1 MPQMG
6 YSMTQA
12 TRLAQKMSPQQ
23 YMASSLLQATI
34 QDLRMEVR
42 QRLETNPA
50 IEDVKWRDDPLLS
63 SVIGDPAGGKSAAD
77 HDVPLDFTPDGEA
90 ASRMLS
96 SEDGRTDEFLGNM
109 ESASS
114 DDPDERR
121 LSAMRESRSKMDADR
136 EERRQHLFDSAVA
149 DETLETHLGR
159 QIMIS
164 DFTAEEREL
173 AAIVVGNLDED
184 GYFIGSIPDIVM
196 ASHVDE
202 QALISVQQ
210 RICNTFD
217 PPGIAA
223 RNLRECLLAQMER
236 FDDSPWED
244 EVRAVVERHLDDLV
258 AGRFEKVRCALGLTE
273 EEWERLMEQF
283 ALFNRKPALQRWDT
297 PDGGAGRHVGPSTPI
312 YIYPEIHA
320 VKKGGRWR
328 AVVTDGAIPKI
339 VISSTY
345 RNMAD
350 DESVPREAR
359 TTIRNYVRDAEMLE
373 DLLDDRQ
380 EKMRRVAQAIIDAQ
394 PDFFEK
400 GMAGLRPLSQ
410 STIAERVKLD
420 DSTVSRA
427 VNGKYMT
434 TPFGTVE
441 LRSLFAS
448 GIATESGVVTPG
460 QAKAR
465 IRALIA
471 AEDPSRPLSDDAIA
485 SKLKAEGF
493 HLSRRTV
500 AKYRDA
506 EGIPGSSERRVR
518 KK

>member
-34 QDLRMEVR
+34 QDLRMEIR

-196 ASHVDE
+196 ASGE
-202 QALISVQQ
+202 SEAKI
-210 RICNTFD
+210 
-217 PPGIAA
+217 
-223 RNLRECLLAQMER
+223 
-236 FDDSPWED
+236 
-244 EVRAVVERHLDDLV
+244 RAVLAKISDE
-258 AGRFEKVRCALGLTE
+258 
-273 EEWERLMEQF
+273 
-283 ALFNRKPALQRWDT
+283 
-297 PDGGAGRHVGPSTPI
+297 GGA
-312 YIYPEIHA
+312 
-320 VKKGGRWR
+320 
-328 AVVTDGAIPKI
+328 
-339 VISSTY
+339 
-345 RNMAD
+345 
-350 DESVPREAR
+350 
-359 TTIRNYVRDAEMLE
+359 
-373 DLLDDRQ
+373 
-380 EKMRRVAQAIIDAQ
+380 
-394 PDFFEK
+394 
-400 GMAGLRPLSQ
+400 AGLN
-410 STIAERVKLD
+410 AD
-420 DSTVSRA
+420 
-427 VNGKYMT
+427 
-434 TPFGTVE
+434 GTQVQYKNF
-441 LRSLFAS
+441 RN
-448 GIATESGVVTPG
+448 
-460 QAKAR
+460 
-465 IRALIA
+465 
-471 AEDPSRPLSDDAIA
+471 
-485 SKLKAEGF
+485 
-493 HLSRRTV
+493 
-500 AKYRDA
+500 
-506 EGIPGSSERRVR
+506 IPA
-518 KK
+518 

>member
-202 QALISVQQ
+202 QALISAQQ

-223 RNLRECLLAQMER
+223 RNLRECLLAL
-236 FDDSPWED
+236 
-244 EVRAVVERHLDDLV
+244 A
-258 AGRFEKVRCALGLTE
+258 
-273 EEWERLMEQF
+273 
-283 ALFNRKPALQRWDT
+283 
-297 PDGGAGRHVGPSTPI
+297 
-312 YIYPEIHA
+312 
-320 VKKGGRWR
+320 
-328 AVVTDGAIPKI
+328 
-339 VISSTY
+339 
-345 RNMAD
+345 
-350 DESVPREAR
+350 
-359 TTIRNYVRDAEMLE
+359 
-373 DLLDDRQ
+373 
-380 EKMRRVAQAIIDAQ
+380 
-394 PDFFEK
+394 
-400 GMAGLRPLSQ
+400 
-410 STIAERVKLD
+410 
-420 DSTVSRA
+420 
-427 VNGKYMT
+427 
-434 TPFGTVE
+434 
-441 LRSLFAS
+441 
-448 GIATESGVVTPG
+448 
-460 QAKAR
+460 
-465 IRALIA
+465 
-471 AEDPSRPLSDDAIA
+471 
-485 SKLKAEGF
+485 
-493 HLSRRTV
+493 
-500 AKYRDA
+500 
-506 EGIPGSSERRVR
+506 
-518 KK
+518 